1 MHQATS
7 PYRIAG
13 RPIGPDHPPYLIAEL
28 SGNHNGDLGRALALV
43 DAAAAAGAD
52 AVKLQTYT
60 ADTMTID
67 HDSPDFRI
75 AGGPWDGRTLYD
87 LYGEASTPWEWH
99 AALFERAKGHGLA
112 AFSSPFDAS
121 AVAFLEGLGAP
132 AYKIASFEIVDH
144 PLIRTVAATGKP
156 LIISTGMAEIA
167 EIAEAVAVARGAGS
181 EQLALLHCVSGYPSR
196 PSEANL
202 RTIPVMRDVF
212 ATLVG
217 LSDHTLGPGVS
228 VASVAMGAC
237 IIEKHLTLARVDGG
251 PDAGFS
257 LEPEEF
263 KALAVGCRAAWE
275 ALGRVTF
282 EREESETP
290 NVRFRRSIYVVQDI
304 AAGDVFTPENIRLIR
319 PGFGLAPKHY
329 ADVLGNAA
337 AVALTRGTALQFWH
351 LQKPVDSSKK
361 PFSTSGVIE

>member
-1 MHQATS
+1 MANH
-7 PYRIAG
+7 YEIAG
-13 RPIGPDHPPYLIAEL
+13 RAIGPDQPPYIIAEL
-28 SGNHNGDLGRALALV
+28 SGNHNGDLGRAMALV

-52 AVKLQTYT
+52 AVKMQTYT

-75 AGGPWDGRTLYD
+75 AGGPWDGRTLHD

-99 AALFERAKGHGLA
+99 EALFARAAEHGLA
-112 AFSSPFDAS
+112 AFSSPFDAT
-121 AVAFLEGLGAP
+121 AVDFLETLGAP

-144 PLIRTVAATGKP
+144 PLIRKVAATGKP
-156 LIISTGMAEIA
+156 VIISTGMADIA
-167 EIAEAVAVARGAGS
+167 EIAEAVAVARGAGID
-181 EQLALLHCVSGYPSR
+181 QLALLHCVSGYPSR

-212 ATLVG
+212 ATVVG

-228 VASVAMGAC
+228 IASVAMGAC
-237 IIEKHLTLARVDGG
+237 IIEKHLTLARADGG

-257 LEPEEF
+257 LEPAEF
-263 KALAVGCRAAWE
+263 KALVDGCRAGWE

-290 NVRFRRSIYVVQDI
+290 NIRFRRSIYVVQDI

-329 ADVLGNAA
+329 PELLGKRA
-337 AVALTRGTALQFWH
+337 AVELRRGTALRMNH
-351 LQKPVDSSKK
+351 I
-361 PFSTSGVIE
+361 GRE